1 MAGSLASDSSRTLSL
16 SAEHMRKSTM
26 GSGPSPL
33 LLQALS
39 ANPHEFL
46 MPAPRLHNA
55 ALRMAKQYLDPLAA
69 VFAKS
74 GAKSEV
80 LEKIYLDGFDVDQ
93 VWEQVRIVVD
103 AVEGGVGE
111 RRAIGTVG
119 GGGGIVVNGKK
130 RKAVQFEDQEEE
142 EEEKRGS
149 ASDGEASI
157 ANEEI
162 PEDELGEEL
171 HSGGDEDEIMDD
183 DDGGVKFL
191 DEADAVKIDSDA
203 EVEEDGG
210 EDGGAERYTEDVHGL
225 NDGFFSID
233 EFNRHTEFL
242 ELQDIRGGENNSDD
256 EDEGIDYNADPTAL
270 EDDEDGEEAP
280 LKEKPSRNSPKDD
293 YEEDSEDEDLNDDQD
308 NANNLMYED
317 FFAPPPRKA
326 SGKNRTPREK
336 KPWKQAQRKTNGEDN
351 DDDDLTAI
359 ESDMARVRR
368 DLFDDNTS
376 DHDSDVDMDGDPFDS
391 SNRRSA
397 HQKRQAVLT
406 EQIRAL
412 EAANVAK
419 RDWTLSGEA
428 RANARPMNSLL
439 EEDLDFE
446 RVGKPVPVITQE
458 VTEGLEDM
466 IKRRILA
473 AEFDEVIRR
482 RPDDVGPIR
491 RGRVELNDSK
501 PTDSLAEIYEKEHLR
516 AIDPEGNP
524 SAKDE
529 KLAKEHN
536 EIEQLFADVNRNLD
550 ALTSWH
556 YTPKP
561 PKPSLSI
568 VADVA
573 AITMEEAQPTAAA
586 GGMLAANLS
595 MLAPQE
601 VYAPTKGKAQLPI
614 GGGSGRE
621 IVTKGG
627 AAVSTREMTR
637 DEKQRRRRR
646 EKAKI
651 KKKNSAEGN
660 KGGANAREGSKKEV
674 MQELRRSGVKV
685 IGKGGETRDV
695 DGGLVK
701 EKSKGRGGSSGL
713 KL

>member
-16 SAEHMRKSTM
+16 SAEHIRKSTM
-26 GSGPSPL
+26 GGGPSPL

-46 MPAPRLHNA
+46 MPAPRLHSA

-69 VFAKS
+69 VFAKG
-74 GAKSEV
+74 GAKKSGV

-111 RRAIGTVG
+111 RRAIGTG
-119 GGGGIVVNGKK
+119 GGGGIIVNGKK
-130 RKAVQFEDQEEE
+130 RKMVQFEDQEEE
-142 EEEKRGS
+142 EEEEEGKRGS
-149 ASDGEASI
+149 SSDEEASI
-157 ANEEI
+157 ADEEV
-162 PEDELGEEL
+162 PEDELDEEI

-191 DEADAVKIDSDA
+191 DEADTIEVDSDA
-203 EVEEDGG
+203 EVEDGG

-270 EDDEDGEEAP
+270 EDDEDDEEAP
-280 LKEKPSRNSPKDD
+280 LKEKPSRKAPKDD
-293 YEEDSEDEDLNDDQD
+293 YEEYSDDEDLNDDQD

-317 FFAPPPRKA
+317 FFAPPPRKS

-336 KPWKQAQRKTNGEDN
+336 KPWKQAQRKIGGE
-351 DDDDLTAI
+351 DDDDFTAI

-376 DHDSDVDMDGDPFDS
+376 DHDSDVDMDGDPSDP

-458 VTEGLEDM
+458 ITEGLEDM

-473 AEFDEVIRR
+473 ADFDEVVRR
-482 RPDDVGPIR
+482 RPDDVGPVR

-586 GGMLAANLS
+586 GGMLAANVS

-660 KGGANAREGSKKEV
+660 KGGANAKEGSKKEV
-674 MQELRRSGVKV
+674 IQELRRSGVKV

>member
-1 MAGSLASDSSRTLSL
+1 MAGSLTSDSSRTLSL
-16 SAEHMRKSTM
+16 SAENTKKSTM
-26 GSGPSPL
+26 SGGGGGPSPL

-46 MPAPRLHNA
+46 MPAPKLHNA
-55 ALRMAKQYLDPLAA
+55 ALSMAKQYLDPLAA
-69 VFAKS
+69 VFTKGGAK
-74 GAKSEV
+74 KSEV

-111 RRAIGTVG
+111 RKAIGSG
-119 GGGGIVVNGKK
+119 GGGVVANGKK
-130 RKAVQFEDQEEE
+130 RKAVQFEEEE
-142 EEEKRGS
+142 GSGSGSEEEGS
-149 ASDGEASI
+149 IDY
-157 ANEEI
+157 EEV
-162 PEDELGEEL
+162 PEDELDDEVPDSDDE
-171 HSGGDEDEIMDD
+171 DEDEIMDN

-191 DEADAVKIDSDA
+191 DEPNTIELGSGAG
-203 EVEEDGG
+203 EEEG
-210 EDGGAERYTEDVHGL
+210 EDEDEDEEAGEYTEDVHGL

-233 EFNRHTEFL
+233 DFNRQTEFL
-242 ELQDIRGGENNSDD
+242 ELQDMRGGENNSDD
-256 EDEGIDYNADPTAL
+256 EDDGIDYNADPTTL
-270 EDDEDGEEAP
+270 EDEDEDEEAIT
-280 LKEKPSRNSPKDD
+280 LKAKTPKKDD
-293 YEEDSEDEDLNDDQD
+293 YEEDSDDELSADQE
-308 NANNLMYED
+308 NANDLMYED
-317 FFAPPPRKA
+317 FFAPPPRKS
-326 SGKNRTPREK
+326 SGKNRAPREK
-336 KPWKQAQRKTNGEDN
+336 KPWKQALGRKPLE
-351 DDDDLTAI
+351 DDDFTAI

-368 DLFDDNTS
+368 DLFDDDAS
-376 DHDSDVDMDGDPFDS
+376 EHDSDIDMDNDPS
-391 SNRRSA
+391 NPLNRRST
-397 HQKRQAVLT
+397 HEKRQAALT

-412 EAANVAK
+412 ETANVAK

-428 RANARPMNSLL
+428 RANARPVNSLL

-446 RVGKPVPVITQE
+446 RAGKPVPVITQE

-473 AEFDEVIRR
+473 SDFDEVIRR
-482 RPDDVGPIR
+482 RPDDVGVVR
-491 RGRVELNDSK
+491 RGRVELDDSK
-501 PTDSLAEIYEKEHLR
+501 PTDSLAAIYEKEHLR
-516 AIDPEGNP
+516 AIDPVGNP
-524 SAKDE
+524 SEKDE
-529 KLAKEHN
+529 KLAKEHA
-536 EIEQLFADVNRNLD
+536 EIEELFADVSRKLD

-586 GGMLAANLS
+586 GGGLAANVS

-601 VYAPTKGKAQLPI
+601 VYAPAKGRAVLPI
-614 GGGSGRE
+614 GGGEGRE
-621 IVTKGG
+621 VVMKGG

-651 KKKNSAEGN
+651 KKRNAAEGN
-660 KGGANAREGSKKEV
+660 KGGANAKDGSKKAV
-674 MQELRRSGVKV
+674 MQDLKRGGVKV

>member
-16 SAEHMRKSTM
+16 SAENMRKSTM
-26 GSGPSPL
+26 GGGPSPL

-69 VFAKS
+69 VFAKD
-74 GAKSEV
+74 GAKKSEV
-80 LEKIYLDGFDVDQ
+80 LEKIYLDGFDIDQ

-111 RRAIGTVG
+111 RKAIGYVG
-119 GGGGIVVNGKK
+119 GGVVVNGKK
-130 RKAVQFEDQEEE
+130 RKAVQFD
-142 EEEKRGS
+142 EEEKEEEGKTES
-149 ASDGEASI
+149 ASDEEDSILYEEA
-157 ANEEI
+157 
-162 PEDELGEEL
+162 PEDELDEEL
-171 HSGGDEDEIMDD
+171 HDTGDDDDVMDD
-183 DDGGVKFL
+183 DDGGVKFV
-191 DEADAVKIDSDA
+191 DEADSINVGSDT
-203 EVEEDGG
+203 EVEEGQRGD
-210 EDGGAERYTEDVHGL
+210 EGAESYTEDVHGL

-233 EFNRHTEFL
+233 DFNRHTEFL
-242 ELQDIRGGENNSDD
+242 ELQDIRGDENNSDD

-270 EDDEDGEEAP
+270 EDDEDDEEAP
-280 LKEKPSRNSPKDD
+280 LKEKSTAKDD
-293 YEEDSEDEDLNDDQD
+293 YEEDSNDEDLNDDQD
-308 NANNLMYED
+308 NANNLMYDD
-317 FFAPPPRKA
+317 FFAPPPRNA
-326 SGKNRTPREK
+326 SAKNRAPREK
-336 KPWKQAQRKTNGEDN
+336 KPWKQALRKTNK
-351 DDDDLTAI
+351 DDDDDDDFTAI

-376 DHDSDVDMDGDPFDS
+376 DHDSDVDMDVDPSDPL
-391 SNRRSA
+391 NRRSA

-446 RVGKPVPVITQE
+446 RAGKPVPVITQE

-473 AEFDEVIRR
+473 ADFDEVVRR
-482 RPDDVGPIR
+482 RPDDVGPVR
-491 RGRVELNDSK
+491 RGRVELDDSK
-501 PTDSLAEIYEKEHLR
+501 PTDSLAEIYEKEHLK

-536 EIEQLFADVNRNLD
+536 EIEELFADVNRKLD

-586 GGMLAANLS
+586 GGMLAANVS

-651 KKKNSAEGN
+651 KKKNGAEGN
-660 KGGANAREGSKKEV
+660 KGGANAKEGSKKGV
-674 MQELRRSGVKV
+674 MQELRRGGVKV

-701 EKSKGRGGSSGL
+701 QKSKGRGGSSGL

>member
-1 MAGSLASDSSRTLSL
+1 
-16 SAEHMRKSTM
+16 MRKSTM
-26 GSGPSPL
+26 SGGPSPL

-55 ALRMAKQYLDPLAA
+55 ALTMAKQYLDPLAA

-74 GAKSEV
+74 GAKKSEV
-80 LEKIYLDGFDVDQ
+80 LEKIYLDGFDIDQ

-103 AVEGGVGE
+103 AVEGGVGN
-111 RRAIGTVG
+111 RKAIHPVG
-119 GGGGIVVNGKK
+119 GVVVNGKK
-130 RKAVQFEDQEEE
+130 RKMVQFDEEDEEG
-142 EEEKRGS
+142 KRGS
-149 ASDGEASI
+149 ASDEDDSI
-157 ANEEI
+157 GYEEV
-162 PEDELGEEL
+162 PEDELEEEL
-171 HSGGDEDEIMDD
+171 HNIGDQDEIMDS
-183 DDGGVKFL
+183 DDGGVKFF
-191 DEADAVKIDSDA
+191 DDPSSVGVGSGTEG
-203 EVEEDGG
+203 EEGG
-210 EDGGAERYTEDVHGL
+210 EDEDENEDDQKDESAESYTEDVHGL

-233 EFNRHTEFL
+233 DFNRHTEFL
-242 ELQDIRGGENNSDD
+242 ELQDTRGDGDGSDD
-256 EDEGIDYNADPTAL
+256 EDEGIDYNADPTTL
-270 EDDEDGEEAP
+270 ESDEDDEEAP
-280 LKEKPSRNSPKDD
+280 LKENSNGKAPKDD
-293 YEEDSEDEDLNDDQD
+293 YEEGSDDEDLNDDQD
-308 NANNLMYED
+308 NANNLMYDD
-317 FFAPPPRKA
+317 FFAPPPRNT
-326 SGKNRTPREK
+326 SGKNRAPREK
-336 KPWKQAQRKTNGEDN
+336 KPWKQAVRKINNDN
-351 DDDDLTAI
+351 DDDDFTAI

-376 DHDSDVDMDGDPFDS
+376 NHDSDVDMDADPSDPL
-391 SNRRSA
+391 NRRSA

-428 RANARPMNSLL
+428 RANARPINSLL

-446 RVGKPVPVITQE
+446 RAGKPVPVITQE

-473 AEFDEVIRR
+473 TDFDEVIRR
-482 RPDDVGPIR
+482 RPDDVGPVR
-491 RGRVELNDSK
+491 RGRVELDDSK

-516 AIDPEGNP
+516 AIDPDGNP

-529 KLAKEHN
+529 KLTKEHN
-536 EIEQLFADVNRNLD
+536 EIEELFADVNRKLD
-550 ALTSWH
+550 ALTSWN

-586 GGMLAANLS
+586 GGMLAANVS

-614 GGGSGRE
+614 GGGLGRE
-621 IVTKGG
+621 ITTKGG

-660 KGGANAREGSKKEV
+660 KGGSDVKEGSKKGV
-674 MQELRRSGVKV
+674 IQELRRGGVKV

-701 EKSKGRGGSSGL
+701 QKSKGRGGSSGL

>member
-1 MAGSLASDSSRTLSL
+1 
-16 SAEHMRKSTM
+16 
-26 GSGPSPL
+26 
-33 LLQALS
+33 
-39 ANPHEFL
+39 
-46 MPAPRLHNA
+46 
-55 ALRMAKQYLDPLAA
+55 MAKQYLDPLAV
-69 VFAKS
+69 VFAK
-74 GAKSEV
+74 GGVKKGEV

-93 VWEQVRIVVD
+93 VWEQVKIVVD

-111 RRAIGTVG
+111 RQAIGPV
-119 GGGGIVVNGKK
+119 GGGGIVMNGKK
-130 RKAVQFEDQEEE
+130 RKAVQFEEEA
-142 EEEKRGS
+142 EEKKEEGENREG
-149 ASDGEASI
+149 ASDEEASI
-157 ANEEI
+157 AYEEV
-162 PEDELGEEL
+162 PKDELDEEL
-171 HSGGDEDEIMDD
+171 HHSGDEDEIMDD

-191 DEADAVKIDSDA
+191 DETDAIGVDSDA
-203 EVEEDGG
+203 EEDEDGEEDA
-210 EDGGAERYTEDVHGL
+210 GAEGYTEDIHGL

-233 EFNRHTEFL
+233 DFNRHTKFL
-242 ELQDIRGGENNSDD
+242 ELQDIRGSQNNSDD
-256 EDEGIDYNADPTAL
+256 EDEGIDYNADPTTL
-270 EDDEDGEEAP
+270 EDDEDDEVTP
-280 LKEKPSRNSPKDD
+280 LKENTSKKAFKDD
-293 YEEDSEDEDLNDDQD
+293 YEEDSDDEDPNDDQD

-317 FFAPPPRKA
+317 FFAPPPRKS
-326 SGKNRTPREK
+326 SGKNRAPREK
-336 KPWKQAQRKTNGEDN
+336 KPWKQALRKTNGENDDN
-351 DDDDLTAI
+351 DDFTAI

-376 DHDSDVDMDGDPFDS
+376 DHDSDVDMDGDPSDPLKRPS
-391 SNRRSA
+391 T

-446 RVGKPVPVITQE
+446 RTGKPVPVITQE

-473 AEFDEVIRR
+473 ADFDEVVRR
-482 RPDDVGPIR
+482 RPDDVGPVR

-529 KLAKEHN
+529 KLVKEHN
-536 EIEQLFADVNRNLD
+536 EIEQLFADVSRNLD

-586 GGMLAANLS
+586 GGMLAANVS

-651 KKKNSAEGN
+651 KKKNGAEGN
-660 KGGANAREGSKKEV
+660 KGGANAKEGSKKEV
-674 MQELRRSGVKV
+674 MQELRRGGVKV

-701 EKSKGRGGSSGL
+701 EKSKGRGGSSGM

>member
-1 MAGSLASDSSRTLSL
+1 MAGSLTSDSSRTLSL
-16 SAEHMRKSTM
+16 SAENTRKSTM
-26 GSGPSPL
+26 SGGPSPL

-46 MPAPRLHNA
+46 IPTPRLHNA
-55 ALRMAKQYLDPLAA
+55 ALSMAKQYLDPLAA
-69 VFAKS
+69 VFAK
-74 GAKSEV
+74 GGVKKSEV

-111 RRAIGTVG
+111 RKAIGPSDS
-119 GGGGIVVNGKK
+119 GIATNGKK
-130 RKAVQFEDQEEE
+130 RKAVQFEEEDVSGGESESDDEGSIDYE
-142 EEEKRGS
+142 EV
-149 ASDGEASI
+149 
-157 ANEEI
+157 
-162 PEDELGEEL
+162 PEDELDEE
-171 HSGGDEDEIMDD
+171 SPDSDSEEDDEMMDN

-191 DEADAVKIDSDA
+191 DDPDAM
-203 EVEEDGG
+203 EVGSEKEDEDEDG
-210 EDGGAERYTEDVHGL
+210 ETEEYKEDVHGL

-233 EFNRHTEFL
+233 DFNRQTEFL
-242 ELQDIRGGENNSDD
+242 ELQDMRGGEDNSDD
-256 EDEGIDYNADPTAL
+256 EEDGIDYNADPSAL
-270 EDDEDGEEAP
+270 EGEASDEEIP
-280 LKEKPSRNSPKDD
+280 LKEKPSKKDD
-293 YEEDSEDEDLNDDQD
+293 YEEDSDEELDEDHD

-317 FFAPPPRKA
+317 FFAPPPRKS
-326 SGKNRTPREK
+326 SGKNRAPREK
-336 KPWKQAQRKTNGEDN
+336 KPWKQALGRKSSG
-351 DDDDLTAI
+351 DDDEEFTAI

-368 DLFDDNTS
+368 DLFDDDASSHES
-376 DHDSDVDMDGDPFDS
+376 DIDMDGDPSDPL
-391 SNRRSA
+391 NRRSA
-397 HQKRQAVLT
+397 HEKRQAALT

-419 RDWTLSGEA
+419 REWTLSGEA
-428 RANARPMNSLL
+428 RANSRPVNSLL

-446 RVGKPVPVITQE
+446 RAGKPVPVITQE

-473 AEFDEVIRR
+473 AEFDEVVRR
-482 RPDDVGPIR
+482 RPDEVANVR
-491 RGRVELNDSK
+491 RGRVELDDSK

-516 AIDPEGNP
+516 AIDPENNLT
-524 SAKDE
+524 AKDE
-529 KLAKEHN
+529 KLAKEHA
-536 EIEQLFADVNRNLD
+536 EIEELFADVSRKLD

-573 AITMEEAQPTAAA
+573 AISMEEAQPTAAA
-586 GGMLAANLS
+586 GGTLAANIS

-651 KKKNSAEGN
+651 KKKNTAEGN
-660 KGGANAREGSKKEV
+660 KGGTNVKEGSKKEV
-674 MQELRRSGVKV
+674 MQELRRGGVKV

-701 EKSKGRGGSSGL
+701 DKSKGRGGSSGL